1 MTRRDM
7 ESTFG
12 RFWRYQDS
20 RITLFPLDAEQPR
33 LGGRVQATEYA
44 IDFRTLTPSM
54 ITYFGVYGEDFIT
67 YAEFSKDANPD
78 DEATLLKIFEE
89 GSDMILDKHSWK
101 FGDDQRIT
109 YSRELNESV
118 KDTEIDHKIE
128 ETVLSPVVRDTW
140 SEALFYGVGNKQ
152 M

>member
-1 MTRRDM
+1 MCKRLLEILLDKQQQNASSVSTCHQPKTIYSMTRRDM

-89 GSDMILDKHSWK
+89 GSDVILDKHSWK

-109 YSRELNESV
+109 YSRELNE
-118 KDTEIDHKIE
+118 
-128 ETVLSPVVRDTW
+128 
-140 SEALFYGVGNKQ
+140 
-152 M
+152 

>member
-1 MTRRDM
+1 
-7 ESTFG
+7 
-12 RFWRYQDS
+12 
-20 RITLFPLDAEQPR
+20 
-33 LGGRVQATEYA
+33 
-44 IDFRTLTPSM
+44 M

-89 GSDMILDKHSWK
+89 GSDVILDKHSWK